1 MLKKFL
7 RINFESL
14 NLFLNPLR
22 RQGSADRTPVVPF
35 LLFVN
40 VPAANCSE
48 EIVAPSCHEKKG
60 GSGELKR
67 KDRQA
72 FREWLRERLRS
83 STGSFRRR
91 LNGGRQLEKEKLNDM
106 ERKK

>member
-1 MLKKFL
+1 MHCEFNC
-7 RINFESL
+7 ITVNFEGEWRGLVVSAEDCHSKGRGIESRS
-14 NLFLNPLR
+14 FL
-22 RQGSADRTPVVPF
+22 F

-72 FREWLRERLRS
+72 FREWLRERLSVRIS
-83 STGSFRRR
+83 SSI
-91 LNGGRQLEKEKLNDM
+91 KW
-106 ERKK
+106 